1 MVQAPSEFDLAD
13 ALDRL
18 KVAIEKDLEKGPK
31 PNEFISVFQKISG
44 TETDRKSASD
54 QTLKLILQQKLS
66 DGKPAS
72 EVVIVLQYGTSA
84 ARKVT
89 VENRHFPRKHNTA
102 RFQCYV
108 CWKAYLPNNDTI
120 SIDRL

>member
-18 KVAIEKDLEKGPK
+18 KVAIDKDLEKGPK

-54 QTLKLILQQKLS
+54 QTLKLILQQKLADS
-66 DGKPAS
+66 KPAS
-72 EVVIVLQYGTSA
+72 EIVIVLQYGTSA
-84 ARKVT
+84 ARKVL
-89 VENRHFPRKHNTA
+89 VGIKHFE
-102 RFQCYV
+102 
-108 CWKAYLPNNDTI
+108 
-120 SIDRL
+120 RL